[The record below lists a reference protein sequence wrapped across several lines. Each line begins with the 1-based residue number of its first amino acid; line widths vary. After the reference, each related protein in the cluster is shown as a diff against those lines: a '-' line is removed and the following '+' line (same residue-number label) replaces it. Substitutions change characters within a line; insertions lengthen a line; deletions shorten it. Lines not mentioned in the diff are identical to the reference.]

1 MSLTTSVNHYV
12 GIGEYMISKDSTNTI
27 KTFALSSCV
36 AVLAYHPIKLVAG
49 MIHIALPSPT
59 ESSFIKDRPAYFAST
74 GVPLML
80 REIHT
85 KYGCLPGE
93 LIIRIYGG
101 AKSVR
106 ANDFF
111 HIGERNIKAV
121 KQVLSGLNLRI
132 HKEDIGGF
140 VSRTLEMR
148 VNTGIVK
155 VIEQPLCI

>member
-1 MSLTTSVNHYV
+1 MSLTTSANHYV
-12 GIGEYMISKDSTNTI
+12 GIGEYLISNNSANSI

-36 AVLAYHPIKLVAG
+36 AVLAYHPLKLIAG

-59 ESSFIKDRPAYFAST
+59 QGTFLKDRPGYFAST

-80 REIHT
+80 KEICA

-93 LIIRIYGG
+93 LTIRIYGG

-106 ANDFF
+106 KNDFF

-121 KQVLSGLNLRI
+121 KEALAEFNLGI
-132 HKEDIGGF
+132 QKEVVGGF
-140 VSRTLEMR
+140 VSRTLEMS
-148 VNTGIVK
+148 VNTGFVK
-155 VIEQPLCI
+155 VTEQPLMI